1 MLTIKRTDYYD
12 IDWLSST
19 QVGNYDHP
27 HITKALLGRT
37 LLVLVIV
44 IIIGQSHFHE
54 IMIINHHKCIHMLIF
69 HQFHYIP
76 LRSLNWGKGLLPS
89 WYPLIINIRSLLMI
103 SSLPTISCSIPMLLN
118 ITTHSYIMQLS
129 TISNISALYANY
141 NINIINDQY
150 QQAASIVILGI
161 FIYYI

>member
-1 MLTIKRTDYYD
+1 MLVYQRGSTIFLWPWHNFWGPDMGCIRKSWDPKKIR
-12 IDWLSST
+12 
-19 QVGNYDHP
+19 
-27 HITKALLGRT
+27 K
-37 LLVLVIV
+37 
-44 IIIGQSHFHE
+44 
-54 IMIINHHKCIHMLIF
+54 HHGFWANM
-69 HQFHYIP
+69 
-76 LRSLNWGKGLLPS
+76 NWGKGLLPS